1 MIMADEIGALSTRE
15 LNPLSI
21 DVRYLGGLL
30 GQVIKEQHGDDAYQL
45 VEEVRALAKARRAG
59 DAGAAA
65 RLSKLIEEMDLPRKR
80 ILVKAFSNYFQ
91 LINIAEDLQ
100 RIRKVRERE
109 LGGVLGEST
118 DEAVGLLRAAGM
130 SAAEVRALLERID
143 IRLVLTAHPSEA
155 KRKEVL
161 VKLRHIAAILSV
173 KDRQP
178 GLLPREIESLSESV
192 LEAIEEL
199 WQTRPT
205 RASRATVSDE
215 VDFGVYFLTNSIMD
229 VVVDLYDDLRRSLRA
244 NYPSEDWDDLPPLL
258 RFASWIGGDR
268 DGNPNVT
275 PEVTLNTLVT
285 LHAAVKELYLRDL
298 HRLTQHL
305 THSADETPVTVELKE
320 AVVAVDGLDDRFSN
334 EFYRMQAGLI
344 RGRLERDEY
353 ESAADLLDDLR
364 LIEDS
369 LRQYGGIHSGRG
381 YLRRLVE
388 KVRLFGLHLVPLDIR
403 EDSRLIAAALEEVF
417 HAYGRSG
424 YRTLPETERQQLL
437 TAELNSP
444 RPLFPVEPKFS
455 DATNRIIATFR
466 MIAEAH
472 RKYGPVVID
481 TFIASMSQQPSD
493 VLAMLVLAQ
502 EVGVDQQLDIV
513 PLFETIDDLDSAPGI
528 METLFQNPAYRSH
541 LAKRGMRQQIM
552 IGYSDSGKDG
562 GYLASNWF
570 LYGAQQRLSEAC
582 KQHGVTLQLFHGRGG
597 SIGRGGGPTNQSIL
611 SQPAGSLH
619 GAIKIT
625 EQGEVIA
632 YRYSNMEIARR
643 HLHHV
648 AHAVLVA
655 MGAPLEREVRPEWR
669 AAMNDLAERGRK
681 AFRAFVYE
689 DPTFIEY
696 WQQATPINELADLP
710 ISSRPARRRSGG
722 SFADVRAIPW
732 MFSWM
737 QSRAILPSWYGV
749 GSALDGYCQSQPDGL
764 ATLRSMYKEWPFFK
778 ALIENAQLDIAK
790 ADMGIAELYAGLVQ
804 DRALAA
810 RVFGQMQAEHTLA
823 TRMVC
828 AVLEQTSL
836 LEKASVMQ
844 RSIERRNPYVDPL
857 NFIQV
862 DLLRL
867 LRATPPDSPDYRPI
881 LRAVLSTINGISAGM
896 KVTG

>member
-1 MIMADEIGALSTRE
+1 MADEISALSTRE
-15 LNPLSI
+15 LNPLSM
-21 DVRYLGGLL
+21 DVRYLGNLL
-30 GQVIKEQHGDDAYQL
+30 GQVIKEQHGEDAFQL
-45 VEEVRALAKARRAG
+45 VEQVRALAKARRAG
-59 DAGAAA
+59 DSGATEQ
-65 RLSKLIEEMDLPRKR
+65 LSQLIDQLEMPRKR
-80 ILVKAFSNYFQ
+80 ILIKAFSNYFQ

-109 LGGVLGEST
+109 AAHALGEST
-118 DEAVGLLRAAGM
+118 DEAVGQLHAAGM
-130 SAAEVRALLERID
+130 SAAEVRALLDRID

-161 VKLRHIAAILSV
+161 VKLRHIAAILSY
-173 KDRQP
+173 KDRHT
-178 GLLPREIESLSESV
+178 GLLPRELESLSESV

-215 VDFGVYFLTNSIMD
+215 VDFGVYFLTSSVMD
-229 VVVDLYDDLRRSLRA
+229 VVVDLYDDLRRSLRTH
-244 NYPSEDWDDLPPLL
+244 YPGENWEELPPLL

-275 PEVTLNTLVT
+275 PEVTLKTLAT
-285 LHAAVKELYLRDL
+285 LHQAVKEIYLRDL
-298 HRLTQHL
+298 TRLTQHL
-305 THSADETPVTVELKE
+305 THSADETQVTVELKE
-320 AVVAVDGLDDRFSN
+320 AVVAADGTDDRANN
-334 EFYRMQAGLI
+334 EFYRMQAALI
-344 RGRLERDEY
+344 RDRLERNEY
-353 ESAADLLDDLR
+353 ERAEDMLDDLR
-364 LIEDS
+364 LITDS
-369 LRQYGGIHSGRG
+369 LNQHGGIHSERG
-381 YLRRLVE
+381 YLRRLME

-417 HAYGRSG
+417 HAYAHSG
-424 YRTLPETERQQLL
+424 YKTMDEAARQQLL

-455 DATNRIIATFR
+455 DATNRIIATWR

-472 RKYGPVVID
+472 KQYGPVVID

-493 VLAMLVLAQ
+493 VLAMLMLAQ
-502 EVGVDQQLDIV
+502 EVGVDPQLDIV
-513 PLFETIDDLDSAPGI
+513 PLFETIDDLDRAPAI
-528 METLFQNPAYRSH
+528 MQTLFQNPAYRSH

-570 LYGAQQRLSEAC
+570 LYGAQQRLSDIC
-582 KQHGVTLQLFHGRGG
+582 KQAGVTLQLFHGRGG

-632 YRYSNMEIARR
+632 YRYSNPEIARR

-655 MGAPLEREVRPEWR
+655 MGAPPEREVRPEWR
-669 AAMNDLAERGRK
+669 SAMDDLAERGRK

-710 ISSRPARRRSGG
+710 ISSRPARRRAGG
-722 SFADVRAIPW
+722 SFSDVRAIPW

-749 GSALDGYCQSQPDGL
+749 GTAIQGYCESHADGM
-764 ATLRSMYKEWPFFK
+764 ATLRTMYREWPFFK

-790 ADMGIAELYAGLVQ
+790 ADMGIAQLYAGLVKDQ
-804 DRALAA
+804 ALAE
-810 RVFGQMQAEHTLA
+810 RIFGQMQAEHELA

-828 AVLEQTSL
+828 EVLEQISL
-836 LEKASVMQ
+836 LEKATVMQ

-862 DLLRL
+862 DLLKL
-867 LRATPPDSPDYRPI
+867 LRSTAPDSPDYRPI

>member
-1 MIMADEIGALSTRE
+1 MADEISALSTRE

-30 GQVIKEQHGDDAYQL
+30 GQVIKEQHGEAALQL
-45 VEEVRALAKARRAG
+45 VEEVRALAKGRRAG
-59 DAGAAA
+59 ESGATE
-65 RLSKLIEEMDLPRKR
+65 RLSTLIHELDLPRKR
-80 ILVKAFSNYFQ
+80 ILIKAFSNYFQ

-109 LGGVLGEST
+109 ASQALGEST
-118 DEAVGLLRAAGM
+118 DEAVGLLHAGGM
-130 SAAEVRALLERID
+130 SAGDVRALLQRID

-161 VKLRHIAAILSV
+161 VKLRHIASIMSV

-178 GLLPREIESLSESV
+178 GLLPREIEFLSESV

-215 VDFGVYFLTNSIMD
+215 VDFGVYFLTSSIMD
-229 VVVDLYDDLRRSLRA
+229 VVVDLYDDLRRSLRKY
-244 NYPSEDWDDLPPLL
+244 YPAEQWDDLPPLL

-275 PEVTLNTLVT
+275 PEVTLNTLAT
-285 LHAAVKELYLRDL
+285 LHSAVKELYLRDL
-298 HRLTQHL
+298 TRLTQHL
-305 THSADETPVTVELKE
+305 THSADETQVTVELKE
-320 AVVAVDGLDDRFSN
+320 AVVAVEGVEDRFSN
-334 EFYRMQAGLI
+334 EFYRMQSKLI
-344 RGRLERDEY
+344 RDRLEREEY

-364 LIEDS
+364 LIENS
-369 LRQYGGIHSGRG
+369 LRQYGGIHSARG
-381 YLRRLVE
+381 YLRRLIE

-403 EDSRLIAAALEEVF
+403 EDSRLIAAALDEVF
-417 HAYGRSG
+417 HAYAHSG
-424 YRTLPETERQQLL
+424 YRTMAEADRQQLL

-455 DATNRIIATFR
+455 EATNRIIATWR

-472 RKYGPVVID
+472 KKYGPVVID

-513 PLFETIDDLDSAPGI
+513 PLFETIDDLDSAPAI
-528 METLFQNPAYRSH
+528 MQALFANPAYRSH
-541 LAKRGMRQQIM
+541 LVKRGMRQQIM

-570 LYGAQQRLSEAC
+570 LYGAQQRLSDIC
-582 KQHGVTLQLFHGRGG
+582 QQHGVTLELFHGRGG

-632 YRYSNMEIARR
+632 YRYSNPEIARR

-655 MGAPLEREVRPEWR
+655 MGAPPEREVRPVWR
-669 AAMNDLAERGRK
+669 TTMDDLAERGRK

-722 SFADVRAIPW
+722 SFSDVRAIPW

-749 GSALDGYCQSQPDGL
+749 GTALAGYCEAHPDGM
-764 ATLRSMYKEWPFFK
+764 ATLRTMYKEWPFFK

-790 ADMGIAELYAGLVQ
+790 ADMGIAQLYSGLVSDQ
-804 DRALAA
+804 ALAA
-810 RVFGQMQAEHTLA
+810 RVFDQMQAEHRLA
-823 TRMVC
+823 TRLVC
-828 AVLEQTSL
+828 DVLEQNTL
-836 LEKASVMQ
+836 LEKSSVMQ

-862 DLLRL
+862 DLLKL
-867 LRATPPDSPDYRPI
+867 LRATAPDSPDYRPI